1 MATYEGRR
9 IDGDAVV
16 TVDGV
21 LLDARNDLRNHSPG
35 GFSWGYAGSGPS
47 QLALGI
53 LAHHFH
59 QAGDSPELADAKA
72 LALYH
77 DFKLKLITPLQG
89 DWQFDTHVVADT
101 VNMVV
106 TEESERYF
114 ALAMRLE
121 VENRRLTQELS
132 ECYTMLEP
140 SHTDE
145 E

>member
-1 MATYEGRR
+1 MRS
-9 IDGDAVV
+9 V

-21 LLDARNDLRNHSPG
+21 PLPPRHDLANHSPE
-35 GFSWGYAGSGPS
+35 GFEYGYAGSCPS

-59 QAGDSPELADAKA
+59 ATGDNPGLADDQRKSLWDAKA
-72 LALYH
+72 LALHH

-101 VNMVV
+101 VSMVV
-106 TEESERYF
+106 KEKAERYF

-121 VENRRLTQELS
+121 MENRRLTQELS
-132 ECYTMLEP
+132 ECYTMLEQAQ
-140 SHTDE
+140 SNE